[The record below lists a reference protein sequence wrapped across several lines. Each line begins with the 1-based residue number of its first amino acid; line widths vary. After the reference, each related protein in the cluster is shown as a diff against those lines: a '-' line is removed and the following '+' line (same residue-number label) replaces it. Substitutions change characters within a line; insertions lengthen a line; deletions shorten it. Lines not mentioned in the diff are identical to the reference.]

1 MSSAS
6 EPRPRRSR
14 PARVATSLTSLQE
27 GSEKARAGPRSRPC
41 RRLLGTSRALERSDG
56 GGSGGSARQAVSS
69 SASEAKAASYCVYP
83 MQGPVR
89 LANETPL
96 QRPALTSTRAG
107 PIQQRLMA
115 AMNDY

>member
-1 MSSAS
+1 VSLSIGGAAAPQP
-6 EPRPRRSR
+6 PRPCRHQLDE
-14 PARVATSLTSLQE
+14 PAGRFRE
-27 GSEKARAGPRSRPC
+27 GSGEARPRPC

-107 PIQQRLMA
+107 PIQQ
-115 AMNDY
+115 